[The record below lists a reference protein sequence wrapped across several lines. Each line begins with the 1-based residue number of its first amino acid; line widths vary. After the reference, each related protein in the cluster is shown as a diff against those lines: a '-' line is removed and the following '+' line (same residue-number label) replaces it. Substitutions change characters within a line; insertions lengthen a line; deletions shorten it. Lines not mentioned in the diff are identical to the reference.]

1 MKEQAGYVPTDDLER
16 EEDVQETD
24 ERENF
29 VAGKG
34 DDNLPGDG
42 TSDDEDSQ
50 VSSEQDKDGSVIPL
64 QYLGVSNTELNE
76 VSMDERMK
84 YALANQQDSEGGYI
98 VRHGVKPLSEFGTG
112 RGDRTAPTENPL
124 AATYPV
130 LFPYGIGGIEAKRE
144 RKVGF
149 EEHVRWAL
157 QYHDQRFWTHHS
169 FPFVTFAIVQ
179 KREALLSVHIQMNRR
194 DFERDAQAIQSLT
207 VKDLKEAENEEA
219 LHMPIS
225 NPRVKTLRKHL
236 FTSSGRV
243 TGSDKM

>member
-1 MKEQAGYVPTDDLER
+1 MFRDIAISPERINALPEDDIPIEISVAIRHEDDDQTAMKEQAGYVPTDDLER

-64 QYLGVSNTELNE
+64 QYLGVSDTELNE

-124 AATYPV
+124 AAAYPV

-144 RKVGF
+144 RKIPDTPFFPICHLRYRAKKGSLAVSAYPD
-149 EEHVRWAL
+149 EPE
-157 QYHDQRFWTHHS
+157 RFR
-169 FPFVTFAIVQ
+169 AGC
-179 KREALLSVHIQMNRR
+179 AGYSVP
-194 DFERDAQAIQSLT
+194 DS
-207 VKDLKEAENEEA
+207 
-219 LHMPIS
+219 
-225 NPRVKTLRKHL
+225 
-236 FTSSGRV
+236 
-243 TGSDKM
+243 